1 MKELLEAIR
10 WLYYQDAV
18 HRKGFRIREA
28 TAELAASNGVEELG
42 ELLVELVLK
51 RPEQA
56 REELV
61 DVVAIVAHLTILMNA
76 DWEELEREAI
86 AKIRKRFSVK

>member
-1 MKELLEAIR
+1 MTELIAAIDD
-10 WLYYQDAV
+10 LYFRDAV

-28 TAELAASNGVEELG
+28 TPELAAANAVEELG

-51 RPEQA
+51 RPEKA

-61 DVVAIVAHLTILMNA
+61 DVVAIVAHLSIMLNVP
-76 DWEELEREAI
+76 WSELEQEAI
-86 AKIRKRFSVK
+86 NKINLRFK